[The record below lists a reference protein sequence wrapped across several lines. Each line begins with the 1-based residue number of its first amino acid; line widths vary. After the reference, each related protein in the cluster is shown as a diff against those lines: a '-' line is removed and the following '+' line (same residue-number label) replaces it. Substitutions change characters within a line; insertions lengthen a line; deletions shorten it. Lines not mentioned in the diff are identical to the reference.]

1 MTSNVIKIIACVSML
16 IDHAGVILFP
26 EYPVLRWIGR
36 LAMPLFA
43 FTVAEGAMHTSNR
56 KRYFLRMFLLG
67 ILCQT
72 VYAAEQI
79 LNGGLRSVYLN
90 ILFTFSFAMLLCF
103 AYLELEK
110 ALESKEKKR
119 IFQSACVWIGG
130 LALVILFE
138 IFCTFSDTL
147 IGITV
152 TLDYGASGILLPLF
166 ALPCKRHKQ
175 RLLVYA
181 VGLFFF
187 CLSLSAHMPYIWVA
201 MLDLPILFFYN
212 GKRGKSGA
220 KYGFY
225 LFYPVHLAALYG
237 LDLLLNYYR

>member
-1 MTSNVIKIIACVSML
+1 MTSNAIKLIACISML

-26 EYPVLRWIGR
+26 EYPFLRWIGR

-67 ILCQT
+67 VFCQSA
-72 VYAAEQI
+72 YAAEQI
-79 LNGGLRSVYLN
+79 LNGGLHSVYLN

-110 ALESKEKKR
+110 ALESKDKNR
-119 IFQSACVWIGG
+119 ILQSTFVFTGG
-130 LALVILFE
+130 LALVMLFE
-138 IFCTFSDTL
+138 IFCTCSREL
-147 IGITV
+147 VGITV

-166 ALPCKRHKQ
+166 ALWRKRHKQ

-201 MLDLPILFFYN
+201 MLDVPLLYFYN
-212 GKRGKSGA
+212 GKRGKRSA
-220 KYGFY
+220 KYAFY
-225 LFYPVHLAALYG
+225 LFYPLHLAVLYG
-237 LDLLLNYYR
+237 MDLLLNYYR